1 MKAMYDPPYAVWS
14 IWQSCGWLERIV
26 LILVGG
32 LIIYS
37 LRSAVLTFVRLRS
50 LRAVGFAGG
59 LDVVKESTLSLQ
71 KQWLRIRQA
80 TAAMFYVF
88 GLVLFLVLQ
97 AVAIIVGDTGPASA
111 ANQVLQNFIESCA
124 FAANVFFGFLLLHVV
139 QWVVSSRISASLE
152 ALGSKG

>member
-14 IWQSCGWLERIV
+14 IWQSCGWVERIV

-37 LRSAVLTFVRLRS
+37 LLSAVLTIVRLRS
-50 LRAVGFAGG
+50 LRVVGSAEG
-59 LDVVKESTLSLQ
+59 LDDPAKRSILTLQ
-71 KQWLRIRQA
+71 KDWVRIRQA

-97 AVAIIVGDTGPASA
+97 IVGDMGLASA
-111 ANQVLQNFIESCA
+111 TNQFLRNFIESCA

>member
-37 LRSAVLTFVRLRS
+37 LRSAVLTVVRLRS
-50 LRAVGFAGG
+50 LGAVGSAEG
-59 LDVVKESTLSLQ
+59 LDVAKNSILTLQ
-71 KQWLRIRQA
+71 KHWVCIRQA

-97 AVAIIVGDTGPASA
+97 TVAMIVGDMGPASA
-111 ANQVLQNFIESCA
+111 ANQVLRNFIESCA
-124 FAANVFFGFLLLHVV
+124 FAANVFFGFLLVHVV

>member
-37 LRSAVLTFVRLRS
+37 LRSAVLTFMRLRS
-50 LRAVGFAGG
+50 LRAVDSVGG
-59 LDVVKESTLSLQ
+59 LDVAKTSTLILQ
-71 KQWLRIRQA
+71 KHWVRIGQV

-97 AVAIIVGDTGPASA
+97 TVAMIVGDMGPASA
-111 ANQVLQNFIESCA
+111 TNQVLRNFVESCA

>member
-37 LRSAVLTFVRLRS
+37 LLSAVRTVVRLRS
-50 LRAVGFAGG
+50 LGAVGSAEG
-59 LDVVKESTLSLQ
+59 LDVAKNSTLSLQ
-71 KQWLRIRQA
+71 EHWVRIRQA
-80 TAAMFYVF
+80 TAATFYVF

-97 AVAIIVGDTGPASA
+97 TVAMIIGDIGPASA
-111 ANQVLQNFIESCA
+111 ADQVLRNFVRET
-124 FAANVFFGFLLLHVV
+124 HT
-139 QWVVSSRISASLE
+139 SADLQRAE
-152 ALGSKG
+152 PEPFT